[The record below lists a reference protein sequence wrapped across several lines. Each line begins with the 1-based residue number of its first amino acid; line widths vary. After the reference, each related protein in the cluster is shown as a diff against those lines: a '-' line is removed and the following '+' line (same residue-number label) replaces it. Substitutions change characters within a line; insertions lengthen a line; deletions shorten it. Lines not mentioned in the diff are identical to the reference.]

1 MGDILEGWKTW
12 FMMGSGIYLILLG
25 IFMFI
30 KKDEGMKKVIG
41 VYNFL
46 IGVFSIGA
54 AIVSRFNPSV
64 GNVIFLVYAGVIV
77 ISFIIFA
84 ILRATEKGR

>member
-25 IFMFI
+25 IFMFLR
-30 KKDEGMKKVIG
+30 KDNGMRKVIG

-46 IGVFSIGA
+46 IGVFAIGA
-54 AIVSRFNPSV
+54 AIVARFNPSI
-64 GNVIFLVYAGVIV
+64 GNIIFLVFGVV
-77 ISFIIFA
+77 VLISFIIFA
-84 ILRATEKGR
+84 ILRATEKGK